1 MFVNINILGD
11 IIALF
16 KFLYAFIVL
25 DYKECENNLVKKK
38 IINFRQIMEN
48 FIIFNF

>member
-16 KFLYAFIVL
+16 KILYAFIVL
-25 DYKECENNLVKKK
+25 DYKESENNLVKKI
-38 IINFRQIMEN
+38 IINFRQIVEN